1 MFLALRLIPMSLRMK
16 TPMGRRVQMPPLPH
30 LARLAPSL
38 NLKVNL
44 FAVLIFINLSISF
57 YIDHVLVL

>member
-1 MFLALRLIPMSLRMK
+1 MSLRMK